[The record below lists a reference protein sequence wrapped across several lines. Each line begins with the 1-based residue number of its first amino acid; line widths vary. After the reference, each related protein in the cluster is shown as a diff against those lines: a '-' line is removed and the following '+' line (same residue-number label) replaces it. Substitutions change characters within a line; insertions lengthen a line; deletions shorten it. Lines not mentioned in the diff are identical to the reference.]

1 MSWPTDDA
9 LLAAWGR
16 LADDPTS
23 AGAFLTLALPPLARQ
38 LTAWRPTADP
48 HTVESVAA
56 DVLLWLVK
64 HPAKYD
70 PNKAPLPAFLLFVA
84 RRKLLTALAA
94 ERPHQVG
101 KIPWDDV
108 EFALADGNDQEE
120 DDGLPSFDHP
130 DLQHVLAALSEVDRR
145 LLDLMRDGERST
157 AAFAAVV
164 GVADRPADEQEREVK
179 RAKDRIKARLK
190 RAVGGGNG

>member
-23 AGAFLTLALPPLARQ
+23 AGAFVTLALPPLVRQ
-38 LTAWRPTADP
+38 LAAFRPFADP
-48 HTVESVAA
+48 DVVESVAA

-64 HPAKYD
+64 RPEQYYPAKS
-70 PNKAPLPAFLLFVA
+70 PLPAFLLFVA
-84 RRKLLTALAA
+84 RRKLLTALKV
-94 ERPHQVG
+94 EHRHPRR

-108 EFALADGNDQEE
+108 EFALADRNEE
-120 DDGLPSFDHP
+120 ADDDDLSFDRP
-130 DLQHVLAALSEVDRR
+130 ELQAVVASLSDVDRG
-145 LLDLMRDGERST
+145 LFDLMLGGERST
-157 AAFAAVV
+157 AAFAALM
-164 GVADRPADEQEREVK
+164 GLGDLPADEQELQVK

-190 RAVGGGNG
+190 RAVGGSDG